1 MTPSELARMRNPLS
15 IANVRR
21 ISRTLRAIDYNLT
34 VRCRNMVEFKD
45 WQREISDD
53 LCACLAILN
62 EWDRRRKEVRNEQ

>member
-15 IANVRR
+15 IANMRR
-21 ISRTLRAIDYNLT
+21 IRKTLRAIDYNLT

-45 WQREISDD
+45 WRREISDD

-62 EWDRRRKEVRNEQ
+62 EWDRRRKEVRDVK